1 MGSLDTK
8 MQRLKAR
15 VMALRHGSEE
25 ISQFLEL
32 IPTEVGLISSQAEKE
47 AALEMF
53 RAEQNNAKLKRKRI
67 IRNIDDGKLAHPKR
81 KDPNNQM

>member
-15 VMALRHGSEE
+15 VMALRYGSEE

-32 IPTEVGLISSQAEKE
+32 IPIEVGLISSQAEQE

-53 RAEQNNAKLKRKRI
+53 RAKQKNAKLKRKARKEKE
-67 IRNIDDGKLAHPKR
+67 GPKST
-81 KDPNNQM
+81 KDH